1 MPTAITTTSSV
12 ADSLPTMVAS
22 ARKIR
27 EYGRVMTNLVDTKTL
42 GVGMGL
48 NWDEVSYAKL
58 TAQAISET
66 QEYDNPQEIT
76 DAILTIT
83 PTVIGIETIVTDRT
97 KLRISP
103 NALAEQSGLSQT
115 AIERK
120 RDIDLLSIFAGATTT
135 LAGTGTTATTGHI
148 SAATVRVQG
157 NTTEPWDGPTAAV
170 MHSFQVK
177 DLFDEAVS
185 GFGTYPFPAG
195 LSSDIL
201 RGFWKG
207 PISGTDIF
215 IDDNISIDG
224 TPDARGAIFA
234 RGVNGAIIHVRGRS
248 PWMAV
253 ERKQIG
259 GGAEAIF
266 HYDEYANA
274 ERGGGVWLFGLL
286 SDATVPT
293 S

>member
-48 NWDEVSYAKL
+48 NWNEVSYAKL

-66 QEYDNPQEIT
+66 QEYENPQEIT
-76 DAILTIT
+76 DAVLSIT

-97 KLRISP
+97 KLRVSA
-103 NALAEQSGLSQT
+103 NALAEQAGLSQT

-120 RDIDLLSIFAGATTT
+120 RDIDLLSTFSGATTT

-148 SAATVRVQG
+148 SAATVRIHG

-170 MHSFQVK
+170 LHSFQVK

-195 LSSDIL
+195 LSADIL
-201 RGFWKG
+201 QGFWQG

-215 IDDNISIDG
+215 IDDNISLDS

-234 RGVNGAIIHVRGRS
+234 RGANGAIIHVRGRS

-259 GGAEAIF
+259 GGADAIF